1 MQDKQKRFIISL
13 IVITAGLVLF
23 SAPPVAAQNSTPTPE
38 AAQPTATPPVSTG
51 SITDDQVNIVAQD
64 LYCPICSNVPLDVCG
79 TQSCADWRELIRQK
93 LADGWTAD
101 QIKMYFLQRYGDQV
115 LPVPPNP
122 LIFIIPAVF
131 IVFGGGIFL
140 SKVLTPRR
148 KAQQAVPA
156 PAQPPVNDPY
166 IARLEAELEKR
177 KKTRR

>member
-101 QIKMYFLQRYGDQV
+101 QIKMYFLQRYG
-115 LPVPPNP
+115 
-122 LIFIIPAVF
+122 
-131 IVFGGGIFL
+131 VFGGGIFL